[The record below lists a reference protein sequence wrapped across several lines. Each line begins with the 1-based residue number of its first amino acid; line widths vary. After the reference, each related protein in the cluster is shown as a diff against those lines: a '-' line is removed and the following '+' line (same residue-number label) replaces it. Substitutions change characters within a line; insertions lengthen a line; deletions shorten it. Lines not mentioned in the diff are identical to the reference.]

1 MENYGL
7 DKLLEKLADK
17 PDIPPQKIIQY
28 IIETNKDVSGLQEKL
43 TIAVAEVLKKGL
55 KRTEIDRIGKNITN
69 IYEIFNNEIP
79 SIEEAKPYLHAETR
93 EVIVKAIE
101 LVLADNIPNEI
112 SKFSIKNNIVAMMI
126 TNFLDWIIYKNSNH
140 SL

>member
-7 DKLLEKLADK
+7 DRLLEKLADN
-17 PDIPPQKIIQY
+17 PDIPPQKNIQY
-28 IIETNKDVSGLQEKL
+28 IIEAIKEMPERQRKL

-79 SIEEAKPYLHAETR
+79 SIEEAKLYLHDETR
-93 EVIVKAIE
+93 EVIMKAKE

-112 SKFSIKNNIVAMMI
+112 SKFSVKNNIVAMMI
-126 TNFLDWIIYKNSNH
+126 TNLLDWINFRDIRI
-140 SL
+140 